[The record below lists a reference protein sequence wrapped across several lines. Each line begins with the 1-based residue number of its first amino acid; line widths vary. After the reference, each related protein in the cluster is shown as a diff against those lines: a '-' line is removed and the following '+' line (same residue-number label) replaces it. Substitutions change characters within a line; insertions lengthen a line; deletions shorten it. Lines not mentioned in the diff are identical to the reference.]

1 MKKYCIVNEI
11 KPERFEEY
19 VNAHLHPWDELLEC
33 LKAAGTKEEYIFM
46 LGNKALVFVECEDMK
61 TYTEKF
67 GKSEVGKKWLE
78 YVADFIEE
86 SPFADASGKARDDV
100 NGLRK
105 VFDLNQQLAGKFEE
119 N

>member
-1 MKKYCIVNEI
+1 MDVRI
-11 KPERFEEY
+11 ERG
-19 VNAHLHPWDELLEC
+19 V
-33 LKAAGTKEEYIFM
+33 YIFM
-46 LGNKALVFVECEDMK
+46 PGP
-61 TYTEKF
+61 YTEKF